1 MSYSGSR
8 PPTSA
13 SLRITPPSSSPPPST
28 AIGPTSGGVG
38 KDECKSH
45 DYLPISNTVGKVCL
59 GEVTSNNQK
68 MAVLIQNIFPNTA
81 FKVGHYI
88 GLWCEGPL
96 AGGINIVSPSIVQI
110 YCGEKP
116 VAKSGGGAG
125 TEALTALGN
134 NKEANGVAFITHAVN
149 GDIILS
155 APNGRIRILAKDIDL
170 VASGTKSGNGFV
182 TLNASQTL
190 QLKGNRVETEAAEAV
205 KLGCEREYGIS
216 VPGTYKIECGRLKI
230 IEGADV
236 SAAPSGQSGTVT
248 ALGTFKA
255 IAKLIG

>member
-1 MSYSGSR
+1 MSSR
-8 PPTSA
+8 TDRIPSPSSA
-13 SLRITPPSSSPPPST
+13 SSPPPTGST
-28 AIGPTSGGVG
+28 HTGTGSGEV
-38 KDECKSH
+38 KSN
-45 DYLPISNTVGKVCL
+45 DYFPISNTVGRICL

-68 MAVLIQNIFPNTA
+68 MSILIQNIFPNPA

-236 SAAPSGQSGTVT
+236 SAAGGQSGTVT
-248 ALGTFKA
+248 IPGTIKA